1 MPLAPHVII
10 AEDDES
16 IRVMIARVV
25 RHTYPVVIISA
36 VTNGL
41 EALLVYDQEGADL
54 LVTNHDMPGLSG
66 LSLIEALRVLRQATL
81 PIMMVSAHAALEPRA
96 VELGANLF
104 LVKPF
109 TLTQLTQALTQLLPR

>member
-10 AEDDES
+10 AEDDEN
-16 IRVMIARVV
+16 IRMIIARVV
-25 RHTYPVVIISA
+25 RQTYAVVTISA

-54 LVTNHDMPGLSG
+54 LITNHDMPGLSG

-81 PIMMVSAHAALEPRA
+81 PILMVSAHAALEGRA
-96 VELGANLF
+96 LALGANLF

-109 TLTQLTQALTQLLPR
+109 TLMQLIQALTQLLPP

>member
-16 IRVMIARVV
+16 IRVLIARVV
-25 RHTYPVVIISA
+25 RHTYPLVTITA
-36 VTNGL
+36 VTNGI
-41 EALLVYDQEGADL
+41 EALLVYDQQGADL
-54 LVTNHDMPGLSG
+54 LITNQDMPGLSG

-81 PIMMVSAHAALEPRA
+81 PILMVSAYAALEARA
-96 VELGANLF
+96 VALGANEF

-109 TLTQLTQALTQLLPR
+109 MLLQLTEALTKLLPP